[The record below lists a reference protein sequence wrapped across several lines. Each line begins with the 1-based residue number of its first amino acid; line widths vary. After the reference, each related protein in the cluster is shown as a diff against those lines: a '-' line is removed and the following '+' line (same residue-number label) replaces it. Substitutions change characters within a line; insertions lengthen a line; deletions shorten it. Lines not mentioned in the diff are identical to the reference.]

1 MTQTSKTGER
11 LLLAPKGG
19 VPTSSNRL
27 YTVSQSCSMRM
38 FCAGTTEEDLG
49 TERIA
54 EENIN
59 PEYSYCTARDVES
72 IVRKEMQ
79 RSDLETLLKKETGN
93 TERKIEITSIHQISL
108 FYWLPLEGHEKSWTV
123 RMSFFLLSYILVIF
137 QCMIVTALLAPSMRP
152 PCFESESCHS
162 GQWCKRDGALCQPCL
177 QRIKEICDKGD
188 ADAFTEKYSKNS
200 FNAEDYI
207 SACSACYR
215 GEDDALEEF
224 VTEYEV
230 IGENLKIMQFFD
242 WVALLVT
249 TVVVAAS
256 LATEMNDVWI
266 TRFIVKRLRLRS
278 KSGRLAR
285 LWHLLIVLRMHVL
298 LPLMISAVPMI
309 TAYLGGDALN
319 V

>member
-1 MTQTSKTGER
+1 
-11 LLLAPKGG
+11 
-19 VPTSSNRL
+19 
-27 YTVSQSCSMRM
+27 MRM

-123 RMSFFLLSYILVIF
+123 RMSFFLFSYILVIF